1 MVKTGFRYELEVLGM
16 ITNRLLAL
24 YAIQLQ
30 LQLYETNM
38 LYAAIFHNILYL
50 ILLSIFYSIVML
62 IKV

>member
-1 MVKTGFRYELEVLGM
+1 MVKTGFGYELEVLGM

-38 LYAAIFHNILYL
+38 LYAAIFQNILYL